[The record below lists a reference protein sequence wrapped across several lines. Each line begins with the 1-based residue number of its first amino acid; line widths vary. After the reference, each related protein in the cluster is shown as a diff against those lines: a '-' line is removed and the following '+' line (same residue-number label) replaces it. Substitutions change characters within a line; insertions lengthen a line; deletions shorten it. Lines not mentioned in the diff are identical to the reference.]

1 MGELWLV
8 VLVAGSAALA
18 SVVGGL
24 AGGRRRPS
32 TVITSVALGL
42 AGGVLLGTITFEM
55 LPRADELAGV
65 PLAVGAFLVGVAV
78 MYGFDLAV
86 QRGRLAG
93 PAADQRE
100 QIEDF
105 HRQRPAAGDDVT
117 VLAGGTALEEVIE
130 GVSIGVGAAIQPSL
144 AVFVAGSIALDNAT
158 EGMSIGAL
166 SAERASGGRA
176 GRRRATKWTG
186 AIGASL
192 FVSAVTSFVLLRSL
206 PDPALGVLIGS
217 GGGGML
223 YLTITDLIPAAEE
236 RQYQGSSAIAAALG
250 FVVAFSLSRVV

>member
-1 MGELWLV
+1 MSGLWLV
-8 VLVAGSAALA
+8 VLVAGSAAVA
-18 SVVGGL
+18 SVLGGL

-32 TVITSVALGL
+32 TVVTSVALGL
-42 AGGVLLGTITFEM
+42 ASGVLLGTITFEM
-55 LPRADELAGV
+55 LPRADDLAGV
-65 PLAVGAFLVGVAV
+65 GLAVGAFLVGVAL

-86 QRGRLAG
+86 HRGRVAG

-100 QIEDF
+100 QIQDF
-105 HRQRPAAGDDVT
+105 HRERPAAGDDVT

-130 GVSIGVGAAIQPSL
+130 GLSIGVGAAIQPSL

-166 SAERASGGRA
+166 SAERATGGGV
-176 GRRRATKWTG
+176 GRRRATSWTG
-186 AIGASL
+186 TIGASL

-206 PDPALGVLIGS
+206 PDPLLGVLIGS

-223 YLTITDLIPAAEE
+223 YLTITDLVPAAEE
-236 RQYQGSSAIAAALG
+236 RQYQESSAIAAALG
-250 FVVAFSLSRVV
+250 LVVAFATSRV